1 MKGKVMKYR
10 KECSDCNHRV
20 VCSKKLMTNLD
31 GNCPFYE
38 PEAEVGQNPVDSMVR
53 QGDQPVQNAGRWVID
68 SVGELKE
75 ILKQFDDEVAVLTDQ
90 SFVTVI
96 YSINQDGFCSIDIGG

>member
-1 MKGKVMKYR
+1 MSVTSEAYDKIYRDTHYREIKEILEKVKNI
-10 KECSDCNHRV
+10 EQ
-20 VCSKKLMTNLD
+20 KLID
-31 GNCPFYE
+31 G
-38 PEAEVGQNPVDSMVR
+38 AEQNPVDSMVR